1 MAADRFHPQTAISTS
16 KPFAQSSKSVAVLL
30 LCIAL
35 TLLPASTVFGQ
46 STLQQDQQREQ
57 QQRDQQQR
65 EQLQREQQ
73 QREQQQRD
81 QQQREQQEHQRELNR
96 GASHV
101 SNASSER
108 GANESGANSPGVQSS
123 DSDNRHPTPATKGPQ
138 VPDKATSSVPGAKTA
153 AKDHESSPSSSEQDG
168 KLCRNGP
175 CKEPEPKPVISDV
188 HSRVCKDGPCPACP
202 AGQARGKDGSCI
214 ATAAKGTANP
224 QASKATAATQV
235 CPAGQIWNGL
245 QCVLSGTQ

>member
-1 MAADRFHPQTAISTS
+1 
-16 KPFAQSSKSVAVLL
+16 L
-30 LCIAL
+30 
-35 TLLPASTVFGQ
+35 
-46 STLQQDQQREQ
+46 
-57 QQRDQQQR
+57 
-65 EQLQREQQ
+65 
-73 QREQQQRD
+73 
-81 QQQREQQEHQRELNR
+81 
-96 GASHV
+96 
-101 SNASSER
+101 
-108 GANESGANSPGVQSS
+108 
-123 DSDNRHPTPATKGPQ
+123 
-138 VPDKATSSVPGAKTA
+138 PGAKTA

-245 QCVLSGTQ
+245 QCVLSGTQQQCLPGQTLVGAACQVDCTFPTAGAQNLIMELRSARQKKDEACREDPSSQECQIADSHYNIMLTEYRTFLAGVPAQCGLPDPISI